1 MQTVKGVKVRCI
13 KLLKNKVYKFARY
26 KDKKEVSHKIF
37 TSCSKSPE
45 IADMFASYRPL
56 KRNEVSIVFRIQ
68 GKNGKDISK
77 ISEFNGKFVE
87 KNQYEILFATD
98 TRFEIISV
106 SEQEDKI
113 NIKLKEL

>member
-1 MQTVKGVKVRCI
+1 MLPASLCAKIMVFRRITRI
-13 KLLKNKVYKFARY
+13 I
-26 KDKKEVSHKIF
+26 EVV
-37 TSCSKSPE
+37 
-45 IADMFASYRPL
+45 L
-56 KRNEVSIVFRIQ
+56 NERAVRIQ

>member
-1 MQTVKGVKVRCI
+1 MCI
-13 KLLKNKVYKFARY
+13 R
-26 KDKKEVSHKIF
+26 D
-37 TSCSKSPE
+37 
-45 IADMFASYRPL
+45 R
-56 KRNEVSIVFRIQ
+56 